1 MVISIQTT
9 VFILMAILMLLC
21 LRKRL
26 RNFKGNLRPPE
37 LLMWIN
43 AIGLRPSS
51 CVVQRATS
59 IIFFFTL
66 LTSFWELHGHL
77 LYLVWSIVTTH
88 FEKIADFEK
97 YFSKCV
103 YFGTISM
110 RFEKKNISTDFN
122 YMIVLTWCKKRYVS
136 YVYQKQNNLS
146 EHQCER
152 KMPTP

>member
-1 MVISIQTT
+1 MFNIISLFCYNYRNLMVISIQTT

-21 LRKRL
+21 LRKRR

-51 CVVQRATS
+51 CVVRRATS

-77 LYLVWSIVTTH
+77 LFLVWSIVTTH

-103 YFGTISM
+103 YLGTISM
-110 RFEKKNISTDFN
+110 RFEKKKYFN
-122 YMIVLTWCKKRYVS
+122 WLQLHDCAYM
-136 YVYQKQNNLS
+136 
-146 EHQCER
+146 
-152 KMPTP
+152 M